1 MGRERGKFRA
11 MSHSETDED
20 NLPLTAEV
28 AENPPAESGGDCVPA
43 EPVASEEIPS
53 EELTEEMLGLLRQK
67 HKNGLSFEEALAAAE
82 LGKDTF
88 SPELVWENPLADS
101 VNIRERKRRT
111 AEELGERF
119 PRTGGCL
126 ERASRAICVLKWNPA
141 WQKETEQ
148 AAENLRAAACALA
161 EASAGF
167 ACASG
172 LIPPGGTL
180 SAIRDLQNLTGALLS
195 VRGENAELVFGAKAE
210 DELARLREAA
220 ALAENCARH
229 KSLLSLAYPE
239 DAWKEPELDLWLKWW
254 NEAAFSRAFPRWF
267 KRRKVVA
274 SLRKLAG
281 EKSKSPSDPRVDLGN
296 LIAIRVCKKEFAG
309 KYLGLTKTYPS
320 ILPGMEPCGAPEKI
334 AALEKA
340 RKAVAAVS
348 QALSSVPE
356 KQEAWLAVLSR
367 WLSGKDPA
375 FVKAGPVEK
384 AFEKVGKAMAA
395 VGEARNALAE
405 LLGGDGFA
413 GTCETPEALAAFA
426 AELYADRERWS
437 AVCAWNVSAVAAE
450 RRGMAALA
458 NAVRAGTL
466 EADAASIAFD
476 AEYCRLWLIAAAKLG
491 ECGKTELRSR
501 LFESL
506 KKCSDAPDESPQS
519 L

>member
-1 MGRERGKFRA
+1 
-11 MSHSETDED
+11 MSHSETDEE
-20 NLPLTAEV
+20 NLPLTVETT
-28 AENPPAESGGDCVPA
+28 ENTPAESGEDCVPVSTVSA
-43 EPVASEEIPS
+43 EEISS
-53 EELTEEMLGLLRQK
+53 EELPEETLGLLRQK
-67 HKNGLSFEEALAAAE
+67 HKNGLSFEEALAVAE
-82 LGKDTF
+82 RGKEVL

-101 VNIRERKRRT
+101 VNIRERKQKT
-111 AEELGERF
+111 AEELGVRF
-119 PRTGGCL
+119 PQTGGCL
-126 ERASRAICVLKWNPA
+126 ERASGEIRVLKWKPA
-141 WQKETEQ
+141 WQKETET
-148 AAENLRAAACALA
+148 AAENLREAACALSEVSA
-161 EASAGF
+161 EF
-167 ACASG
+167 ACVSG

-180 SAIRDLQNLTGALLS
+180 SAIRDLQNLTGALLA

-210 DELARLREAA
+210 DELSRLRDAA

-254 NEAAFSRAFPRWF
+254 NEAAFSRAFPRWL

-296 LIAIRVCKKEFAG
+296 LIAIRVCKKEFAE

-320 ILPGMEPCGAPEKI
+320 LLPGMEPCGAPEKV

-348 QALSSVPE
+348 QALSCVPE

-375 FVKAGPVEK
+375 FAEAGPVEK
-384 AFEKVGKAMAA
+384 AFEKVEKAMFA
-395 VGEARNALAE
+395 VGAARNALAE

-437 AVCAWNVSAVAAE
+437 AVCAWNMSAVAAE

-458 NAVRAGTL
+458 NAVRTGTL
-466 EADAASIAFD
+466 EAEAASIAFD
-476 AEYCRLWLIAAAKLG
+476 AEYCRRWLIAAAELG
-491 ECGKTELRSR
+491 ECSKTELRSR
-501 LFESL
+501 LLESL
-506 KKCSDAPDESPQS
+506 KMRMHASDESPQS